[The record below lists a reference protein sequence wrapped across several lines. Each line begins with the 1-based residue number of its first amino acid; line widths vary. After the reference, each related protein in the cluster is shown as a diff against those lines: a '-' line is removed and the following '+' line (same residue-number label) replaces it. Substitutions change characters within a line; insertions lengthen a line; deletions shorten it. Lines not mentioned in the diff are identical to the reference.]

1 MGILGKAWSWV
12 SKTIGD
18 ISKDGIKGFAMK
30 GVEKALDWIDKL
42 DIAPLK
48 IITKTARGAIS
59 DFRKGVPLK
68 EIGINALG
76 NVLGQG
82 L

>member
-1 MGILGKAWSWV
+1 MGIFGKAFSWI
-12 SKTIGD
+12 SKTVGD

-48 IITKTARGAIS
+48 ILTKTARGAIS
-59 DFRKGVPLK
+59 DYKKKVPLK
-68 EIGINALG
+68 EIGYNALG
-76 NVLGQG
+76 NLLG
-82 L
+82 